1 MRLFSPAVQVV
12 LNSSSIKF
20 FYLIELNFNNNYY
33 MTSYPSD
40 LTFGGNTYV
49 SESALFEIDSP
60 KFSTVIDREAYKI
73 VLVDFNDEM
82 SAEFKANVVGKP
94 ITVKLG
100 LLDAN
105 NNPMLNSSDIIDVYK
120 GYVDSPSISID
131 WDNKIAVLEGTSA
144 LADLDGINPFIS
156 SKSGMDQR
164 SSTDTSFDDIFMNSE
179 ATIKWGKV

>member
-1 MRLFSPAVQVV
+1 
-12 LNSSSIKF
+12 
-20 FYLIELNFNNNYY
+20 
-33 MTSYPSD
+33 
-40 LTFGGNTYV
+40 
-49 SESALFEIDSP
+49 
-60 KFSTVIDREAYKI
+60 
-73 VLVDFNDEM
+73 M